1 MLGEIEKVKDM
12 TVNDL
17 LKLMA
22 LHDKVT
28 IIGYGNG
35 DMYYEGLVK
44 DVDNYTRSLTPRL
57 IGAAPDGY
65 IGEDAF
71 ITIEVDD

>member
-1 MLGEIEKVKDM
+1 M
-12 TVNDL
+12 TVEDL

-28 IIGYGNG
+28 IIGFGSG
-35 DMYYEGLVK
+35 DLYHEGLVK
-44 DVDNYTRSLTPRL
+44 DVDGYTRSLTPRL
-57 IGAAPDGY
+57 IGAVPDGY

-71 ITIEVDD
+71 ITIEADD

>member
-1 MLGEIEKVKDM
+1 M
-12 TVNDL
+12 TVNDM

-28 IIGYGNG
+28 IIGYGSG
-35 DMYYEGLVK
+35 DLYHEGLVK
-44 DVDNYTRSLTPRL
+44 DVDDHTRSLTPRL

-71 ITIEVDD
+71 IVINVDD